1 VTTPE
6 RARLYEIAK
15 DVGRLRRR
23 TADDEYD
30 ARLVKRI
37 AFNIVALAAMLEP
50 PAAEIAQAIRAECFG
65 DLELAAE
72 EAIRIVDRR
81 VERLRRLLAEPAP
94 FAQLER
100 PALRQAT

>member
-1 VTTPE
+1 VTTPV
-6 RARLYEIAK
+6 RARLYEIAA
-15 DVGRLRRR
+15 DVGRLRRCTSEEYRALLVER
-23 TADDEYD
+23 T
-30 ARLVKRI
+30 
-37 AFNIVALAAMLEP
+37 AFNIVALAAMVEP
-50 PAAEIAQAIRAECFG
+50 TAAEIVRAIRAECFG
-65 DLELAAE
+65 DLDLAAE